1 MPCSPEI
8 ISQNCWLYM
17 RRTKERA
24 RERERETKIGKIENY
39 WQLLNISDFLCS
51 FCELFYPLFF
61 SSFLAFFFCALW
73 SSHRTSLVARR
84 LCDFS
89 NHDIWLHRWLRAGAC
104 SKTQWN
110 GKLEDCLEQTFH
122 FTVHEINESNILD
135 SSKIWRWKILIENY
149 ELWTSAVAT
158 TGRFCIIDT
167 MHRALSRWNE
177 LSESIS
183 NGINQWKLITDIL
196 HHTTEP
202 SSSS

>member
-17 RRTKERA
+17 RTS
-24 RERERETKIGKIENY
+24 EREGERKEN
-39 WQLLNISDFLCS
+39 WENWKLLTIVEYLGFLVFIQRTFLS
-51 FCELFYPLFF
+51 TLLFLV
-61 SSFLAFFFCALW
+61 SRFFCAVEFTPHLACC
-73 SSHRTSLVARR
+73 STSLW
-84 LCDFS
+84 FS
-89 NHDIWLHRWLRAGAC
+89 NHDIWLHRWLRAGAR

-110 GKLEDCLEQTFH
+110 GKLEDCLERTFH
-122 FTVHEINESNILD
+122 FTVHEINESDILD
-135 SSKIWRWKILIENY
+135 SSKIWRWKILIKNY
-149 ELWTSAVAT
+149 ELWTSAAAT
-158 TGRFCIIDT
+158 TRFCIIDT